1 MNRINAFIL
10 SAGLGERLMPVTEHI
25 PKPLIP
31 ILGKPILE
39 IVLEKVSALP
49 VNKIGIN
56 LHHKKEEI
64 EDWIERSAFRG
75 KVEIFRE
82 DYVIGTGGALKNA
95 EGLLK
100 DHTFLVHNSDILS
113 DIDLESI
120 VKSHRSSGNIATLAV
135 LDHRGINNV
144 MIDKKGAFMGVR
156 SPESG
161 VRGLV
166 QNSKLKTLSP
176 QSLSGDQN
184 SKMVTYTGIAVYS
197 PEFLSFLPEGES
209 SIVNGWLKAISSGK
223 RIGTVDI
230 SDSYPQYPVVD
241 STHRVDWRDIGTPEA
256 YLKAVFDALRK
267 EGETIFIHPTAEVSE
282 NVSLD
287 GCVVIEKGSVIG
299 DGVFLRNAVLLP
311 HTKIKKNSHYEECII
326 GQGYKVEVDVFRS
339 TDKILIGTGGSDRSY
354 YRMRRDKGSAVLM
367 ESQESDPDFERHIKY
382 TLFFGRHFM
391 PVPKLIEVNHDAKT
405 VLFEDLGDLTLYSW
419 LKCPRKESEIESV
432 YKSVIEILITLHTK
446 ATRNVSRCHFIK
458 DRLFDYGHLRWET
471 DYFIERFVR
480 GVKNIE
486 IKDNNF
492 FEEEFHRLALKVDS
506 FPKAVIHRD
515 FQSQNVM
522 VTKGNIPRIVDYQG
536 ARIGPPAYDLVSLL
550 WDPYYRLTNTLREKL
565 IDYYIFKSE
574 ENWEAK
580 ASPTLKPFSP
590 MGRGDFSRP
599 FRETLLPCRLQRH
612 MQALGAY
619 GFLSMVKGKRY
630 FLKYVPEGLKLLKE
644 DIILSKI
651 EYPKLYR
658 LVMGL

>member
-75 KVEIFRE
+75 KVEIFFE
-82 DYVIGTGGALKNA
+82 NSILGTGGALKNA

-135 LDHRGINNV
+135 KDHSEINNV
-144 MIDKKGAFMGVR
+144 IVGRDGTIMGIGKSDSTTTR
-156 SPESG
+156 
-161 VRGLV
+161 
-166 QNSKLKTLSP
+166 Q
-176 QSLSGDQN
+176 
-184 SKMVTYTGIAVYS
+184 VTFTGIAVYS
-197 PEFLSFLPEGES
+197 PEFLSLLPEGES

-223 RIGTVDI
+223 RVGTVDV
-230 SDSYPQYPVVD
+230 SDSYPQDPVVD
-241 STHRVDWRDIGTPEA
+241 STHRVDWRDIGTPET
-256 YLKAVFDALRK
+256 YLKAVFNTLRK
-267 EGETIFIHPTAEVSE
+267 EGETIFIHPTARVSE
-282 NVSLD
+282 NISLD
-287 GCVVIEKGSVIG
+287 GYVAVEEECVLG
-299 DGVFLRNAVLLP
+299 NAVSLKNTIILP
-311 HTKIKKNSHYEECII
+311 GTVVSEGSYYEDCIV
-326 GQGYKVEVDVFRS
+326 GSGYRIEVDLFRS
-339 TDKILIGTGGSDRSY
+339 TDKILIGTGGSDRNY

-382 TLFFGRHFM
+382 TLLFGRHFM
-391 PVPKLIEVNHDAKT
+391 PVPKLIKVNHDAKT
-405 VLFEDLGDLTLYSW
+405 ALFEDLGDLTLYSW
-419 LKCPRKESEIESV
+419 LKCPRKESEIESI
-432 YKSVIEILITLHTK
+432 YKSVIEILIILHTK
-446 ATRNVSRCHFIK
+446 ATKNISRCHFIK
-458 DRLFDYGHLRWET
+458 DRLFNYGHLRWET

-492 FEEEFHRLALKVDS
+492 LKEELHRLALKVDS

-599 FRETLLPCRLQRH
+599 FRKTLLPCRLQRH